1 MSFDTFDF
9 AKFTHGND
17 LERSTLAR
25 ELVASFKAHG
35 SAKLVNHGLPDSM
48 VTGYM
53 RAGVDFFAMP
63 LETKMAV
70 ANEIGPKPQR
80 GFGILGVEQPSKL
93 HNENING
100 HTSWGELRD
109 AREHFDAG
117 PPEDDEFPN
126 KWPDDANV
134 PEFRR
139 IMESCYYA
147 FQQLSMEVMSAV
159 ELGLDLPPD
168 VMVAR
173 CQPVA
178 SEMRLNHYP
187 LISLKSLSEGNTKRI
202 WPHTDLGIIS
212 LLFQDQVGGLEIED
226 RPNSEPNKRSFIPVL
241 PADPDGPSSVVVL
254 IGDTMQRWTN
264 DLVPAGLHQVSVPPS
279 MKTQT
284 EGECPDRYSGV
295 FFVKAHRNA
304 SVAPLPQYVTE
315 ERPAAYDD
323 ISALQ
328 YHQQKVG
335 SLY

>member
-1 MSFDTFDF
+1 MGFDTFDF
-9 AKFTHGND
+9 AKFSHGND
-17 LERSTLAR
+17 LERSTLAK

-35 SAKLVNHGLPDSM
+35 SAKLVNHGLPDGM

-53 RAGVDFFAMP
+53 RAGVDFFTMP
-63 LETKMAV
+63 LEVKMAI

-126 KWPDDANV
+126 KWPDDAKV
-134 PEFRR
+134 PEFR
-139 IMESCYYA
+139 
-147 FQQLSMEVMSAV
+147 
-159 ELGLDLPPD
+159 GLDLPPG
-168 VMVAR
+168 VTVAR
-173 CQPVA
+173 CQPAA

-187 LISLKSLSEGNTKRI
+187 PISLKRLSEGKTKRI

-212 LLFQDQVGGLEIED
+212 LLFQDQVGGLEVED
-226 RPNSEPNKRSFIPVL
+226 RPNSRPNKRSFAPVL
-241 PADPDGPSSVVVL
+241 PDDPDGPSSVLVL

-264 DLVPAGLHQVSVPPS
+264 DLISAGLHQVSVPPS

-295 FFVKAHRNA
+295 FLVKAHRNA

-315 ERPAAYDD
+315 EKPAAYDD

-328 YHQQKVG
+328 YHQQKIG